1 MGVTNFDEIQL
12 DGGVLRDADGV
23 KVVGEQQDSIVVGEA
38 ADAAAVRTGV
48 RAILDALR
56 AHGLIASP
64 E

>member
-1 MGVTNFDEIQL
+1 MGVTNFDKVQL
-12 DGGVLRDADGV
+12 DGSALYDGDGNQ
-23 KVVGEQQDSIVVGEA
+23 VVGEQQDSIVVA
-38 ADAAAVRTGV
+38 ADADAAAVRTGV